1 MGSTTLNYNGGK
13 GPQLQQLPTIKK
25 RRYRQRWCVAIVGM
39 TQQRI
44 QKCRHYW
51 GEEAFFTMFMVS
63 LLLVSILSVTITV
76 NYLSSPSIGQVS
88 FLNHP
93 SSGNYIHHMRSTT
106 VVPYQCAP
114 WLTAPTERTVAFLDL
129 SDMDTYYDM
138 KKKMYRGGEF
148 YMSASLDYALRENGF
163 IVHRVGIKSI
173 LQELQQQPNDKEN
186 VLKKFAAKYYRIFT
200 NGYDPLE
207 RLNNVSS
214 LWNQPDLICKL
225 RSIHWW
231 GNTNE
236 HFVASPNGTT
246 ASTSIDQLLPMLHH
260 TQWLKPYPTA
270 DYHNTFIGYIPHS
283 TILLPTYHRMIHRS
297 LRQLLFGKGGIPEP
311 RKVGLLFG
319 KFSKSFRHG
328 KTLIDALI
336 ADGFILHTTCTDCH
350 DNTLPEQVIRHGSIS
365 PLQFIQL
372 LQSEELDI
380 SFLLGF
386 GYPYDS
392 PSPVEALVNGVAF
405 INPVANHA
413 STSLQ
418 GTTTTFPSIH
428 PLRSSQHVPI
438 QYLGQPYVYNV
449 QLTNITHVLAAA
461 NMAVQY
467 RFHSF
472 IPSEY
477 HPLSMTTRVCTT
489 LIEDDTLCTCSRL
502 PKGRDVDCRPGS
514 HTIRKSTTGNDANGV
529 GNVSFY

>member
-1 MGSTTLNYNGGK
+1 MGSTTWNYNGGK
-13 GPQLQQLPTIKK
+13 DPQLQQLPTTKK
-25 RRYRQRWCVAIVGM
+25 RRYRQRWCVAIVGK
-39 TQQRI
+39 TQHSI
-44 QKCRHYW
+44 QKCRYYW
-51 GEEAFFTMFMVS
+51 GKEELFTMFMVS
-63 LLLVSILSVTITV
+63 LLLVLIMI

-93 SSGNYIHHMRSTT
+93 LSGNNIHNVRSRTA
-106 VVPYQCAP
+106 VQYQCAP
-114 WLTAPTERTVAFLDL
+114 WLTTPTERKVAFLDL

-163 IVHRVGIKSI
+163 IVQRVGIKSI
-173 LQELQQQPNDKEN
+173 LQQLANQQPNDKED

-214 LWNQPDLICKL
+214 LWNHPDLICKL

-270 DYHNTFIGYIPHS
+270 DYHNTFIGYTPHS
-283 TILLPTYHRMIHRS
+283 TILLPTYHRTIHRP
-297 LRQLLFGKGGIPEP
+297 LRQLLLGKGGSPEP

-350 DNTLPEQVIRHGSIS
+350 DNALPEQVIRHGSVS

-372 LQSEELDI
+372 LQSEEHDI

-392 PSPVEALVNGVAF
+392 PSPLEALVNGVAF
-405 INPVANHA
+405 VNPVANHA
-413 STSLQ
+413 SISLQ
-418 GTTTTFPSIH
+418 GISTTFPSIH

-438 QYLGQPYVYNV
+438 QHLGRPYVYNV
-449 QLTNITHVLAAA
+449 RLTNITQVLAAA

-467 RFHSF
+467 RFHSY

-477 HPLSMTTRVCTT
+477 HPLSMTTRVCTA

-502 PKGRDVDCRPGS
+502 TKGHGVDCRPGS